1 MMIID
6 RIEGKT
12 VVIEDG
18 DRYFNADISL
28 FDGTVHEGD
37 VIAERDGRYFADK
50 AATKKRREDI
60 IKLQNS
66 LWE

>member
-6 RIEGKT
+6 RIEGQT

-18 DRYFNADISL
+18 DRHFDADISL
-28 FDGTVHEGD
+28 FDGAVHEGD

-60 IKLQNS
+60 IRLQNS

>member
-28 FDGTVHEGD
+28 FDG
-37 VIAERDGRYFADK
+37 A
-50 AATKKRREDI
+50 
-60 IKLQNS
+60 
-66 LWE
+66 